1 MTVSKSAFMA
11 LLLIDAVALPLLI
24 GMAAI
29 APTVA
34 LVGALLVMLLHPLLL
49 WRL

>member
-1 MTVSKSAFMA
+1 MTASKSAFIA
-11 LLLIDAVALPLLI
+11 LLLIDAIALPLLI
-24 GMAAI
+24 GIASL

-34 LVGALLVMLLHPLLL
+34 LVGAVLVMLIHPLLL